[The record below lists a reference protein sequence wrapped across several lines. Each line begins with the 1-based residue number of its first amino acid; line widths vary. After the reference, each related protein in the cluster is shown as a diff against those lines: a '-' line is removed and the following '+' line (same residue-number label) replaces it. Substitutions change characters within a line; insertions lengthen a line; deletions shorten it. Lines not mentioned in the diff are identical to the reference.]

1 MCGRCTRTQVTRSST
16 ISSVS
21 DLTTAALVQKAP
33 VTAGADIS
41 APVLPVDLRV
51 TRLGKSFAGNRI
63 FKDVSFGLSR
73 GEAVAIVGANGT
85 GKSTLLRC
93 LMGLVPSDTGEI
105 EVLGTDVVAA
115 KPLDL
120 RAMRA
125 RMGLVSQ
132 KHNLVSRLSVLSNV
146 VQGLLGQYPGVRHWT
161 QAFAPT
167 ESRTAAMEALS
178 AVGLAH
184 LSMRRADRLS
194 GGQSQRVAIA
204 RALVG
209 KPRIL
214 IADEPTASLD
224 PAAGE
229 DVMELFFTLA
239 RQTGVTVIFIS
250 HNIEHA
256 LRYGDRVLGLAEGR
270 MKLDARADNISA
282 GDLRGLYD

>member
-1 MCGRCTRTQVTRSST
+1 MT
-16 ISSVS
+16 
-21 DLTTAALVQKAP
+21 DLATTSPTPNVPVQ
-33 VTAGADIS
+33 AGAEIS

-51 TRLGKSFAGNRI
+51 AGLSKSFGETPI
-63 FKDVSFGLSR
+63 FRDVSFGLSR

-93 LMGLVPSDTGEI
+93 LLGLIPADQGQI
-105 EVLGTDVVAA
+105 DVLGTQVPGANNTE
-115 KPLDL
+115 L

-125 RMGLVSQ
+125 QIGLVSQ
-132 KHNLVSRLSVLSNV
+132 KHNLVPRLSVLSNV
-146 VQGLLGQYPGVRHWT
+146 VQGLLGQRPGVRHWSQT
-161 QAFAPT
+161 FAPAP
-167 ESRTAAMEALS
+167 SREAAMVALEK
-178 AVGLAH
+178 VGLAH
-184 LSMRRADRLS
+184 LATRRADRLS

-229 DVMELFFTLA
+229 DVMDLFFKLA
-239 RQTGVTVIFIS
+239 RQEGVTVIFIS

-256 LRYGDRVLGLAEGR
+256 LRYGDRILGLADGQ
-270 MKLDARADNISA
+270 MKLDARAQSVDAEN
-282 GDLRGLYD
+282 LRGLYD